1 MRKSDP
7 TDYTLRVK
15 MGADYYLYNG
25 QASYGDKLEVIAI
38 IDVPDASTLRTRME
52 EEARLYKQLREQ
64 MLSLIHI

>member
-38 IDVPDASTLRTRME
+38 IDVLMH
-52 EEARLYKQLREQ
+52 LLLEQ
-64 MLSLIHI
+64 GWRKKLVCTNNFVNK